1 MTFKIFLLKLLCVS
15 FPEAVAVMILAFSMN
30 GIPLRESKRKIV
42 ACGFIC
48 GLLFLSVYTFLY
60 PDHIMV
66 EILIQMGI
74 LSAIL
79 FVAGIKP
86 IYSVLT
92 SVMIFLVV
100 NGIQSAIIL
109 IMQVGFPRNEGVL
122 SEIPFLMLLVSIEAA
137 VILLIAYAVKRSG
150 LRLFSWNSDRGSEA
164 RIGWYL
170 AFQSVFG
177 VIIILFIYMGYRV
190 SVDAFKDVVVYNI
203 ILICAVLIVV
213 LFVVISIFEFRRSLG
228 EMRKR
233 IEIER
238 QLAEREK
245 MLLASQKKALVGYMA
260 SGIAH
265 DFNNILTVVAAYG
278 ALIPRSGEDE
288 LANISKEILTVVERG
303 KNLTSRLLSMNKT
316 CVAAGGPVSVN
327 DTINN
332 LRPMISLI
340 VSSKHQCEILL
351 DDASPVVVAETGEI
365 EQVVLNLVVNARD
378 ALSDKGSVTIRT
390 GIVRERNSDYAVITV
405 SDSGKGISDSV
416 KERIFEP
423 MFTTKETGTG
433 LGLFIVSSIVSKYGG
448 RIGVEDG
455 AERGTVFRILLPSV
469 A

>member
-1 MTFKIFLLKLLCVS
+1 MTLKIFLLKLLCVS

-30 GIPLRESKRKIV
+30 GIPLRESKWKIV

-48 GLLFLSVYTFLY
+48 GFLFLLVYLLLFPDSVVT
-60 PDHIMV
+60 
-66 EILIQMGI
+66 EILIQTGI
-74 LSAIL
+74 FIAIL
-79 FVAGIKP
+79 CFAGVRP
-86 IYSVLT
+86 THSALT
-92 SVMIFLVV
+92 AIMIFLVV
-100 NGIQSAIIL
+100 IGIQSAALII
-109 IMQVGFPRNEGVL
+109 VSAVFPGNAGMI
-122 SEIPFLMLLVSIEAA
+122 SGIPFSMILVAIESA
-137 VILLIAYAVKRSG
+137 VLLLISFAVRKSGVKIFPWGGDANPAVRSG
-150 LRLFSWNSDRGSEA
+150 
-164 RIGWYL
+164 WYM
-170 AFQSVFG
+170 AFQAVFG
-177 VIIILFIYMGYRV
+177 VITVAFVYIGYRV
-190 SVDAFKDVVVYNI
+190 AASTYQNVVMYRV
-203 ILICAVLIVV
+203 LLVCAVLVV
-213 LFVVISIFEFRRSLG
+213 VFFVAISIFEFRRSVG

-233 IEIER
+233 IEAER

-245 MLLASQKKALVGYMA
+245 MLLATQKKALVGYMA

-265 DFNNILTVVAAYG
+265 DFNNILTVIAAYS
-278 ALIPRSGEDE
+278 ALIPRSDGDE

-327 DTINN
+327 DTIDN
-332 LRPMISLI
+332 LRPMIKQI

-351 DDASPVVVAETGEI
+351 DDASPVVVAEKGEI

-378 ALSDKGSVTIRT
+378 ALSEKGNVTIRT
-390 GIVRERNSDYAVITV
+390 GTVRERNSDYAVITV
-405 SDSGKGISDSV
+405 SDSGKGISDNV

-448 RIGVEDG
+448 HIGVEDG
-455 AERGTVFRILLPSV
+455 AERGTVFRILLPSP